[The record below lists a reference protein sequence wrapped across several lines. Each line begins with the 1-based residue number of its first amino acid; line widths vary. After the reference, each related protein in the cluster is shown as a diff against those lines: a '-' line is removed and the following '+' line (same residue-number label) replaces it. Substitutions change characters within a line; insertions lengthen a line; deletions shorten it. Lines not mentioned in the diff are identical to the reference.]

1 MSGIDDKGRATDVSK
16 RGLGRTIYTYSS
28 IGIQLAATVV
38 LFLLG
43 GYKLDSHYG
52 KSPIFTSIG
61 AFIGMAI
68 GFYHLIRQLKDIER
82 TEKLEKEK
90 NAGNDIRNKWLR

>member
-1 MSGIDDKGRATDVSK
+1 MSGIDGKGRTSEVSNK
-16 RGLGRTIYTYSS
+16 SLGRTIYTYSS

-52 KSPIFTSIG
+52 KSPVFTTIG
-61 AFIGMAI
+61 AFLGMAV
-68 GFYHLIRQLKDIER
+68 GFYHLIRQLRDIDR

-90 NAGNDIRNKWLR
+90 NEGNEIRNKWL